1 MIWLKTLGVA
11 CIISGFGSYGLLGA
25 RRIEKRVE
33 ELKSIRL
40 SIGYLEKEI
49 TYLQTPLSRALQRTA
64 QLSSPPIRVLF
75 EESSQRLQDR
85 QGISIGEAWEMA
97 NHKLRAASDL
107 KEEDIEIIKAASAQ
121 LGSSGIEEQKKLFQ
135 LLQEQ
140 LKIQEENARGAMAS
154 GRKLWSYGGFILGA
168 TVVLLLL

>member
-11 CIISGFGSYGLLGA
+11 CIISGFGCYGLMGA

-33 ELKSIRL
+33 EIKTIRL
-40 SIGYLEKEI
+40 SMGFLEKEI

-64 QLSSPPIRVLF
+64 HLTNPPMRILF
-75 EESSQRLQDR
+75 EESSRRLQDR
-85 QGISIGEAWEMA
+85 QGISIGEAWDIA
-97 NHKLRAASDL
+97 LLKLRTVSHL
-107 KEEDIEIIKAASAQ
+107 KEEDIDILRAASAQ

-135 LLQEQ
+135 LIQEQ
-140 LKIQEENARGAMAS
+140 LKFQEDKARLAVES

-168 TVVLLLL
+168 VVVLLLL